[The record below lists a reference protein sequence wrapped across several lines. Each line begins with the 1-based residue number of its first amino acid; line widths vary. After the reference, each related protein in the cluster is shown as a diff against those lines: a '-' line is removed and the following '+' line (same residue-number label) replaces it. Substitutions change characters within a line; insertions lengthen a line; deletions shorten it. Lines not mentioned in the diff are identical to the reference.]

1 MVTRIIEH
9 MFPSSSLPVD
19 AASCVDEL
27 EEIERL
33 KGALCA
39 RQACLT
45 AHLAE
50 LSPSASDRS
59 LAREVGLARHE
70 SPTRGARMLRLGR
83 ALVDDHPEV
92 LALLEAGE
100 INEAR
105 AELVCTETSDLCATD
120 RRSADREIATRLAA
134 DPGLGDRDVT
144 DLARRVSFRIDA
156 ATAERRRERARA
168 DRHVSTRTYGDGTAQ
183 VAGRVADHQMV
194 AIMASLDQ
202 QAHVL
207 RASGC
212 DDRTRA
218 QIVADLFVERLTG
231 QVTATAAPVRID
243 LVVSAET
250 LLGGGDEPGEVAGL
264 GPVPAQVARDL
275 VLASPEQTTAVRRL
289 FADTDH
295 LVAMESAS
303 THFSGLLRQL
313 VELRDRRCRT
323 PRCDAT
329 IRHGDHVIA
338 RRRGGPTSAH
348 NAQGLCEACN
358 LAKEEPGWRHEVVS
372 TDVLEAHTVEIT
384 TPTGRRHRSRA
395 PSPPGAEARDH
406 FAESRPGV
414 FTLIA

>member
-1 MVTRIIEH
+1 MVATIIEH

-19 AASCVDEL
+19 VASCVDEL
-27 EEIERL
+27 EEVERL

-39 RQACLT
+39 RQARVT
-45 AHLAE
+45 AHLAA

-70 SPTRGARMLRLGR
+70 SPTRGGRLLRLGR

-120 RRSADREIATRLAA
+120 RRTADREIAARLAA
-134 DPGLGDRDVT
+134 EPGLGDRDVT

-156 ATAERRRERARA
+156 DAAERRRERARA
-168 DRHVSTRTYGDGTAQ
+168 ERHVSTRTYGDGTAQ

-194 AIMASLDQ
+194 AIMTSLDH
-202 QAHVL
+202 QAQVL
-207 RASGC
+207 RAAGC

-231 QVTATAAPVRID
+231 QVTATATPVRID

-250 LLGGGDEPGEVAGL
+250 LLGGDEPAEVAGL

-275 VLASPEQTTAVRRL
+275 VLASPEQATVVRRL

-295 LVAMESAS
+295 LVAMESTA
-303 THFSGLLRQL
+303 TRFAGLLRQF

-323 PRCDAT
+323 PWCTAP
-329 IRHGDHVIA
+329 IRHGDHVTA
-338 RRRGGPTSAH
+338 RRRGGSTSAH

-358 LAKEEPGWRHEVVS
+358 LAKEEPDWRHEVVS
-372 TDVLEAHTVEIT
+372 TDVLETHTVEIT
-384 TPTGRRHRSRA
+384 TPTGHRHRSRA
-395 PSPPGAEARDH
+395 PSPPGAVARDH
-406 FAESRPGV
+406 FAETRPGV